1 MPETL
6 HIEII
11 SDGRQSLCQSECGT
25 DWSQPEVQ
33 AQVKSDPQVR
43 FGDRIRLDYVDI
55 RYSDKRYS
63 KETSYPFLIINGHI
77 RLSGQ
82 FDMRQLLEIVE
93 TQLEIGA
100 SAR

>member
-1 MPETL
+1 MLKAL

-11 SDGRQSLCQSECGT
+11 SDGRQSLCQSECST

-33 AQVKSDPQVR
+33 TRAKIDLQER

-55 RYSDKRYS
+55 RDSDKRDS
-63 KETSYPFLIINGHI
+63 KETSYPFLIIDGHI

-82 FDMRQLLEIVE
+82 FDMRQLMEIVE

-100 SAR
+100 TAR

>member
-1 MPETL
+1 MLKTT

-11 SDGRQSLCQSECGT
+11 SDGRQSLCQSECST

-33 AQVKSDPQVR
+33 TKVKIDLQER
-43 FGDRIRLDYVDI
+43 YGDRIRLDFIDT
-55 RYSDKRYS
+55 RHRDKQYS
-63 KETSYPFLIINGHI
+63 KETSCPLLIVDRHI

-82 FDMRQLLEIVE
+82 FDMRQLLNIVE

-100 SAR
+100 STR